1 MAPEAT
7 LNPSALPVTIQLLV
21 VLGLV
26 VLNGFFVASGTPEPI
41 TSRLRQAIIDMT
53 SQRDLQKRLRDLGIV
68 PGGQTEAQ
76 VKAVFEK
83 DRESFAAA
91 VAAAEIKK

>member
-1 MAPEAT
+1 MP
-7 LNPSALPVTIQLLV
+7 
-21 VLGLV
+21 GLV
-26 VLNGFFVASGTPEPI
+26 FGSWNGFFVASGTPEPI

-53 SQRDLQKRLRDLGIV
+53 SQPELQKRLRDLGVV
-68 PGGQTEAQ
+68 PGGQSEAQ